1 MPEGKTMSSA
11 YLDRYIAF
19 LLRRR
24 WLVLASAVV
33 LMLAMGA
40 GLRFIIMS
48 NDWRDLLDEDNPQLV
63 AFDALEYTYS
73 STNAALIAVAP
84 KGGSVF
90 TREALG
96 AIEELTEAAWRIP
109 WSSRVDS
116 LTNYNHTQAE
126 GDDLI
131 VEPLVNDAGAL
142 SGPDIARIKK
152 IALSEA
158 SLVGRLVSRDGRVA
172 GLVVTFA
179 LPEDSDNA
187 EIQIYK
193 YIGGLLEEAR
203 AKHPDMA
210 YHVTGNVFVNQVMS
224 EAAQDDMGILVPIAF
239 LVIVCVAT
247 ILLRSLF
254 GTLCLIAVLIFA
266 VISTMGVIGWLGLI
280 LNAANSGIPLIIMT
294 LAIAHSV
301 HIVTNIVAGM
311 GQGLDR
317 ESAIA
322 ESLRENAWPVFLTT
336 ATTMIGFLSMN
347 ASNSPPFR
355 VLGNLVAFGMLC
367 TYVYS
372 MTLLPA
378 MLSVLP
384 LRARPR
390 RVGFSA
396 IFDRLGA
403 FVVARRKLL
412 LWSVAAIAIVL
423 VAGVPRVELTDNWT
437 QYMDERYDFRRDTD
451 FVIENLS
458 GVETLEYSLNSGR
471 EAGITDPAYLHKVE
485 AFAKWYRGQ
494 PEVAHVQSFSDI
506 MKRLNK
512 NMNGDDPAFY
522 RLPDDSRLAAQ
533 YMLLYELSVPF
544 GSDLN
549 NRIDVAKSATRMTV
563 TLKRLK
569 SEELRALEAR
579 GQNWLRANAPD
590 LAREASGY
598 SLIYAHLAKRNTKS
612 MLWGTLTGM
621 ILISMILI
629 GIFKSLRLG
638 LISLVPNLIPAVM
651 AFGIWGYLYGEVG
664 NAGSLVTAISFG
676 TVVDDT
682 IHFMSKY
689 LKGRRDGLTA
699 PEAVRTTFRSVG
711 FALFTTTTMLVLGFL
726 VFASSGFAISWMLGL
741 LVALTIGFAL
751 PLDLLLLPP
760 LLMAI
765 DRK

>member
-1 MPEGKTMSSA
+1 MSTP
-11 YLDRYIAF
+11 LNRYIAF
-19 LLRRR
+19 TLRYR
-24 WLVLASAVV
+24 WLVLAASVAA
-33 LMLAMGA
+33 MLIMAA

-48 NDWRDLLDEDNPQLV
+48 NDWRDLLDDDNPQLI
-63 AFDALEYTYS
+63 AFDALEHKYS
-73 STNAALIAVAP
+73 ATNAALIAVAP

-90 TREALG
+90 TREAL
-96 AIEELTEAAWRIP
+96 AAVEELTEAAWRVP
-109 WSSRVDS
+109 KSSRVDS

-131 VEPLVNDAGAL
+131 VEPLVDGAGSL
-142 SGPDIARIKK
+142 SDDDIARIRK
-152 IALSEA
+152 IALSEP
-158 SLVGRLVSRDGRVA
+158 SLAGRLVSRDGRVA

-179 LPEDSDNA
+179 LPEKSDDA
-187 EIQIYK
+187 EIKIYK
-193 YIGGLLEEAR
+193 YIRALLDKTR
-203 AKHPDMA
+203 KKHPDIA

-224 EAAQDDMGILVPIAF
+224 EAAQDDMGILIPIAF
-239 LVIVCVAT
+239 LVIVAVAA

-266 VISTMGVIGWLGLI
+266 VISTMGVIGWLGLT

-301 HIVTNIVAGM
+301 HIVTTIVTRM

-317 ESAIA
+317 DAAIA

-347 ASNSPPFR
+347 ASDSPPFR

-367 TYVYS
+367 TYVFS
-372 MTLLPA
+372 MTLLPSL
-378 MLSVLP
+378 MSVLP
-384 LRARPR
+384 LRARPVR
-390 RVGFSA
+390 AKFSA

-403 FVVARRKLL
+403 FVVERYKLL
-412 LWSVAAIAIVL
+412 LWSVAAVALIL
-423 VAGVPRVELTDNWT
+423 VAGVPKVELTDNWT
-437 QYMDERYDFRRDTD
+437 QYMDERYQFRRDTD

-471 EAGITDPAYLHKVE
+471 EAGITDPGYLRKVE
-485 AFAKWYRGQ
+485 AFANWYRSQ

-522 RLPDDSRLAAQ
+522 RLPENSRLAAQ

-549 NRIDVAKSATRMTV
+549 DRIDVAKSSTRMIV

-569 SEELRALEAR
+569 SVDLRKIEAR
-579 GQNWLRANAPD
+579 GQEWLGANAPG
-590 LAREASGY
+590 LAKEASGY

-612 MLWGTLTGM
+612 MMWGTLTGM
-621 ILISMILI
+621 ILISLILI

-638 LISLVPNLIPAVM
+638 LISLVPNLIPAAM
-651 AFGIWGYLYGEVG
+651 AFGVWGYLYSEVG

-689 LKGRRDGLTA
+689 LKGRREGLTA
-699 PEAVRTTFRSVG
+699 HDAVRSTFRSVG
-711 FALFTTTTMLVLGFL
+711 LALFTTTMILVLGFL
-726 VFASSGFAISWMLGL
+726 VFATSGFAISWMLGL

-760 LLMAI
+760 LLIAI